1 MDYILASIKKL
12 LGIQP
17 EYKAFDDDIII
28 HINTV
33 FMMLNQLG
41 VGPEEG
47 FSISHGYEKWSE
59 YCTTQNENAVRTF
72 YNLETGKINYFHIDI
87 MDGKFVEKDTT
98 MLMKDYALTIS
109 HISNLGLDVHF
120 MVENVEE
127 FIDEYAMLEPE
138 IMTFHIEATK
148 TEERTKNAIEEI
160 KRAGSRVGISISP
173 DTDLESIKP
182 YLGLIHMVLVMTV
195 VPGKGGQKL
204 IPETLEKVKMLK
216 EYIDENGIDIDIE
229 VDGGINAETASK
241 AVEAGANILVS
252 GTAILMAKNFKEII
266 ASMFC
271 LNEISKEENEY
282 NPADALAAKIA
293 DKFKKRQAL
302 LAKKSG
308 KNLSKIDIFSRYISI
323 LAVGEHK
330 DMNELM
336 EYTVYQL
343 KDEFKRFQLKQDFD
357 CYLKAKLAGA
367 KDLEEVDN
375 WMDDIHPNE

>member
-1 MDYILASIKKL
+1 MKNSLLLLSKNDIPFTQAQVNIHQPTIKEISIIGEESFHVGCQFL
-12 LGIQP
+12 NFSINNLQP
-17 EYKAFDDDIII
+17 KDKVNLENNSNFE
-28 HINTV
+28 V
-33 FMMLNQLG
+33 FMTMMNNKEKNKFKVDTLL
-41 VGPEEG
+41 VLTLLFPEHQVKIEKDRIVLQRQDG
-47 FSISHGYEKWSE
+47 FSSFINELNYE
-59 YCTTQNENAVRTF
+59 
-72 YNLETGKINYFHIDI
+72 
-87 MDGKFVEKDTT
+87 
-98 MLMKDYALTIS
+98 
-109 HISNLGLDVHF
+109 
-120 MVENVEE
+120 
-127 FIDEYAMLEPE
+127 
-138 IMTFHIEATK
+138 
-148 TEERTKNAIEEI
+148 
-160 KRAGSRVGISISP
+160 
-173 DTDLESIKP
+173 
-182 YLGLIHMVLVMTV
+182 
-195 VPGKGGQKL
+195 
-204 IPETLEKVKMLK
+204 
-216 EYIDENGIDIDIE
+216 
-229 VDGGINAETASK
+229 
-241 AVEAGANILVS
+241 
-252 GTAILMAKNFKEII
+252 NFKEII

-357 CYLKAKLAGA
+357 CYIKAKLAGA